1 MSTDNET
8 LVQMIQSGDREAVL
22 PLWKGVE
29 RYVQKRANRVA
40 NVLNGRCG
48 VTEEDLVQCG
58 FEAMMKAVNS
68 YKPDRGAKFVTYL
81 GFYLKTAFAEAAGY
95 RTQTGEAFQRFAS
108 LDMPLS
114 DEPDADTLREI
125 IEDPAAT
132 EDFEE
137 AERRIWIE
145 QLKAVVEEALSDL
158 PEEESE
164 AVRRHTMNGEP
175 LREIAKSRNVSE
187 SEIQSREKRAIRK
200 LRKPKYAKELE
211 KYVDDNISSYAGT
224 GFQSFLKHGRQ
235 PEYQA
240 IRRDQLRE
248 HREKQLLREEQNRK
262 NRNGQRGG
270 RK

>member
-95 RTQTGEAFQRFAS
+95 RTQAGEAFQRFAS

-125 IEDPAAT
+125 IEDPAAA
-132 EDFEE
+132 EDFED
-137 AERRIWIE
+137 AEQKIWNE
-145 QLKAVVEEALSDL
+145 QLRAAIEKALADL
-158 PEEESE
+158 PDEESE
-164 AVRRHTMNGEP
+164 AVRRHTMNGET
-175 LREIAKSRNVSE
+175 LETIAQTSSVSEREIEN
-187 SEIQSREKRAIRK
+187 REKRAIRK
-200 LRKPKYAKELE
+200 LRKPKYAKELAQYADE
-211 KYVDDNISSYAGT
+211 RISPYGGT
-224 GFQSFLKHGRQ
+224 GFVSFEKHGRQ
-235 PEYQA
+235 PEYLA
-240 IRRDQLRE
+240 IKRERLMEARERQLI
-248 HREKQLLREEQNRK
+248 REEQKKKERK
-262 NRNGQRGG
+262 DG